1 MIGRFGIF
9 LAALL
14 IGGTAS
20 AQTKLA
26 VGYGFASDF
35 LPAIV
40 AVDEGIFSKHGL
52 DVTLSTVQNTSMAP
66 ALLTANTVQIV
77 VETPPNLII
86 ANTGGLDQIAI
97 AGAARLTKQNQRIG
111 LITRTG
117 LIVTQPADLKGKRI
131 GVPGINSVIDMGV
144 KKWFLDHGVALDQA
158 TFTEVVP
165 PQMGDLLKG
174 NQLDAVGTFEPLL
187 SRFVA
192 SGVATRSVDF
202 LSEENPDV
210 LGSFWAATRDW
221 ANANS
226 ATVVAFRTSLIEAQD
241 LIAKDPDKAKA
252 VETKFLHFAE
262 GSLPTYKVEI
272 TPADFDFFV
281 ALSQKLG
288 IIQQPLD
295 TSKLI
300 FK

>member
-9 LAALL
+9 AAALL
-14 IGGTAS
+14 VCGAAS

-26 VGYGFASDF
+26 VGYGFSSDF
-35 LPAIV
+35 LPALV

-66 ALLTANTVQIV
+66 ALLTANSVQIV
-77 VETPPNLII
+77 VETPPNIII
-86 ANTGGLDQIAI
+86 ANTGGLDQVAI

-117 LIVTQPADLKGKRI
+117 FTVTQATDLKGKRI
-131 GVPGINSVIDMGV
+131 GIPGINSVIDMAL
-144 KKWFLDHGVALDQA
+144 KKWVLDHGVALDQA
-158 TFTEVVP
+158 TFTEIVP
-165 PQMGDLLKG
+165 TQMGDLLKG
-174 NQLDAVGTFEPLL
+174 NQLDAVGIFEPLL
-187 SRFVA
+187 SRIVA
-192 SGVATRSVDF
+192 SGVAARSVDF

-210 LGSFWAATRDW
+210 LGSFWTSTRSW

-226 ATVVAFRTSLIEAQD
+226 TTVAALRTSLVEAQD
-241 LIAKDPDKAKA
+241 LIAKNPDTAKA
-252 VETKFLHFAE
+252 VETKYLHFAE
-262 GSLPTYKVEI
+262 SSLPTYRVEI
-272 TPADFDFFV
+272 TPADFEFFV

-288 IIQQPLD
+288 VIQQPLD